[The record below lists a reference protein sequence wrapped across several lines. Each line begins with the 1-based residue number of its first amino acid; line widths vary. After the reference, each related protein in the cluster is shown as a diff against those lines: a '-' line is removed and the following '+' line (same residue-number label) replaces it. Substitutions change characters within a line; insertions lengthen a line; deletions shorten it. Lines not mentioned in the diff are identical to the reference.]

1 MNINKKAIELL
12 EENKYEESLAL
23 FQEAV
28 KKSRDVQSLTN
39 LAWIYNHE
47 EQDYEKA
54 QELLEEAIT
63 MNPSSY
69 FPFSLLGE
77 VYFEQ
82 EKWQQAKDILQKSL
96 SIQPTKPAFNNLAVA
111 NYHLG
116 NIEDAANY
124 FLLAS
129 ENADYALYSH
139 IKCLVELGKLKEA
152 KERLQSFSQNDA
164 EFVGEVEV
172 ADLFVELDCYK
183 EAVEWFE
190 KGWDVYSHDVSW
202 ISRYVYALMKVN
214 DKTRAQNLLK
224 EELEQKV
231 KEIKEAYEEECDDT
245 WTENDKQEVIEM
257 LQKEKIELE
266 QVYEK
271 IASGKKPAMDF
282 RTSIEPRCYLFGC
295 IRHNHP
301 EYEY

>member
-1 MNINKKAIELL
+1 M
-12 EENKYEESLAL
+12 
-23 FQEAV
+23 
-28 KKSRDVQSLTN
+28 
-39 LAWIYNHE
+39 
-47 EQDYEKA
+47 
-54 QELLEEAIT
+54 
-63 MNPSSY
+63 
-69 FPFSLLGE
+69 
-77 VYFEQ
+77 
-82 EKWQQAKDILQKSL
+82 
-96 SIQPTKPAFNNLAVA
+96 
-111 NYHLG
+111 
-116 NIEDAANY
+116 
-124 FLLAS
+124 
-129 ENADYALYSH
+129 
-139 IKCLVELGKLKEA
+139 
-152 KERLQSFSQNDA
+152 
-164 EFVGEVEV
+164 
-172 ADLFVELDCYK
+172 DCYK

-231 KEIKEAYEEECDDT
+231 EEIKEANEEECDDT

-266 QVYEK
+266 QVYKK

-282 RTSIEPRCYLFGC
+282 RTSIETRCYLFGC